1 VNGDDIMKKER
12 IQEILGS
19 NEINDVTYKNRNVC
33 IEDLSI
39 NMDDKVLVKDL
50 LTNKLLEV
58 STNDL
63 YE

>member
-1 VNGDDIMKKER
+1 MKKER
-12 IQEILGS
+12 IQEILGT
-19 NEINDVTYKNRNVC
+19 NEKNEVTYKNRNVC

-58 STNDL
+58 ATKDL
-63 YE
+63 FE

>member
-1 VNGDDIMKKER
+1 MKKER

>member
-1 VNGDDIMKKER
+1 MKKER

-19 NEINDVTYKNRNVC
+19 NEINGVTYKNRNVC

>member
-1 VNGDDIMKKER
+1 MKKER

-19 NEINDVTYKNRNVC
+19 NSVNDVNYRNRNVC

-50 LTNKLLEV
+50 ITNKLLEV
-58 STNDL
+58 DTKDL